1 MAGAGALAGA
11 GGESASGGMAGGG
24 GTAPVSPVC
33 AKVGDL
39 CTPESSMFQCCATQG
54 RLIDSTK
61 ECWSDFLECAQFPLS
76 KECVWGEAGTCL
88 FREIPGGYQILRTVD
103 TPLTGEAEPLGFVK
117 CTAEQTSEMG
127 QKLKTLPKC
136 P

>member
-1 MAGAGALAGA
+1 
-11 GGESASGGMAGGG
+11 
-24 GTAPVSPVC
+24 
-33 AKVGDL
+33 
-39 CTPESSMFQCCATQG
+39 MFQCCATQG